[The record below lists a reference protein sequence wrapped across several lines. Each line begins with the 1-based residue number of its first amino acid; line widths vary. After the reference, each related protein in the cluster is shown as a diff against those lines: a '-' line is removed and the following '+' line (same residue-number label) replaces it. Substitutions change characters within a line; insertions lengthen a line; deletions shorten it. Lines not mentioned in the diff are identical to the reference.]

1 VNGMGIWNVPVFLI
15 IFSVAIVALIFWGG
29 FREQSRNS

>member
-1 VNGMGIWNVPVFLI
+1 MWNVPIFLVVFST
-15 IFSVAIVALIFWGG
+15 FMTALIFWGG

>member
-1 VNGMGIWNVPVFLI
+1 MFTVPYILIAISFL
-15 IFSVAIVALIFWGG
+15 ATALIFWGG